1 MDPVLKLILLILDY
15 YVWCIIIVAVMSW
28 LTYAGVINTHNRFV
42 SIVGNFLYRITEP
55 VLGRVRRWVP
65 SLGGMDIS
73 PVIVILLIWL
83 IQMYIEKI
91 LNAFY

>member
-42 SIVGNFLYRITEP
+42 SMVGNFLYRITEP

-65 SLGGMDIS
+65 SLGGIDIS
-73 PVIVILLIWL
+73 PVVIILLIWL